1 MVKIIMEQKKNK
13 FFIFFYLGFLSTV
26 YFRFV
31 LYYLNY
37 DLYFRFFVP
46 VLPNLEIIIGL
57 IFVIAQYFIFLYS
70 LYFLFLIKAEKE
82 MDFSTFFKNIFT
94 SMLKGFFYLYYLIR

>member
-1 MVKIIMEQKKNK
+1 M
-13 FFIFFYLGFLSTV
+13 
-26 YFRFV
+26 
-31 LYYLNY
+31 
-37 DLYFRFFVP
+37 P

-94 SMLKGFFYLYYLIR
+94 SMLKGFFLFILFNSIIFRNINNNQIHMTILKLILCIIILPDSTNKCN